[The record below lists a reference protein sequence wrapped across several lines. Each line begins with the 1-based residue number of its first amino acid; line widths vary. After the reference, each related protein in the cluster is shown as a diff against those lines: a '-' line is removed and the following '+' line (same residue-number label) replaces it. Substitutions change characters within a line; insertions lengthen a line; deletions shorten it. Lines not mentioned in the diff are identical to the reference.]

1 MSGHVIKFEA
11 KLFQLTTKK
20 RVWRAGT
27 WETPLLW
34 WPEKFSQWI
43 ITEVKSGPTT

>member
-20 RVWRAGT
+20 NVFEEQVLGR
-27 WETPLLW
+27 LLYCGDR
-34 WPEKFSQWI
+34 
-43 ITEVKSGPTT
+43 KSSHSE